1 LETKRDKDMSG
12 RKEIETILFLL
23 KEWINDLEN
32 HLTHAKMAVENIRK
46 EIINLEEIIKEK
58 VMIEP

>member
-1 LETKRDKDMSG
+1 MSG
-12 RKEIETILFLL
+12 GKEIETTLFLL

-46 EIINLEEIIKEK
+46 EIRNLEEIIKEK
-58 VMIEP
+58 GVIEP